1 MDQLTRRDVLSRW
14 GGVTAGAVTLGFGGL
29 RLFSETPS
37 LRADETGQGY
47 GELVRDRKRRVD
59 LPAGFDY
66 SVISQVGKKMS
77 DGFRVP
83 GSPDGMAAFAGSDDL
98 TVLIRNHE
106 LYPTSK
112 DGPFGK
118 KSKLLDR
125 VPDGMVYDDGNGKTP
140 GLGGTT
146 TIVYDTGR
154 KKVVGEFL
162 SLAGTHRNCAGGPT
176 PWGSWLT
183 CEETVQR
190 VGRGDD
196 GRKFVAARDHGYVFE
211 VPASVEPGLAAP
223 EPIRAMGRFRHEAV
237 AVDPASGVV
246 FLTEDRDDGLFF
258 RFLPRIADKLHQGGR
273 LQALCLEDESRGE
286 TRNWDQRRIPV
297 GEPRSVKW
305 IDMDN
310 IESPLDDLRI
320 RGFRAGAARFA
331 RGEGIWYGQKEVFF
345 ACTDGGRSKLGQ
357 IWRYRPSPHEGT
369 DKESTDPGQLELFIE
384 PNDSRLI
391 DSADNLTVAP
401 WGDVVVCEDRKG
413 AVVRLVGV
421 TPGGDIYTLAHSH
434 LRTEFAGVTFSPDGS
449 TLFVNAQGKGLTLA
463 ITGPWKQPTV

>member
-1 MDQLTRRDVLSRW
+1 
-14 GGVTAGAVTLGFGGL
+14 
-29 RLFSETPS
+29 
-37 LRADETGQGY
+37 
-47 GELVRDRKRRVD
+47 
-59 LPAGFDY
+59 
-66 SVISQVGKKMS
+66 
-77 DGFRVP
+77 
-83 GSPDGMAAFAGSDDL
+83 
-98 TVLIRNHE
+98 
-106 LYPTSK
+106 
-112 DGPFGK
+112 
-118 KSKLLDR
+118 
-125 VPDGMVYDDGNGKTP
+125 
-140 GLGGTT
+140 
-146 TIVYDTGR
+146 
-154 KKVVGEFL
+154 
-162 SLAGTHRNCAGGPT
+162 
-176 PWGSWLT
+176 
-183 CEETVQR
+183 
-190 VGRGDD
+190 
-196 GRKFVAARDHGYVFE
+196 
-211 VPASVEPGLAAP
+211 
-223 EPIRAMGRFRHEAV
+223 MGRFRHEAV

-369 DKESTDPGQLELFIE
+369 DKESTAPGRLELFIE

-413 AVVRLVGV
+413 AVVRLVGG